1 MVLLTR
7 EPLLVKMFL
16 SMLPMM
22 FRKADLSFEKLRQW
36 IGELADISVS
46 LPQLQIGLSES
57 KKLCLSLCSRR

>member
-16 SMLPMM
+16 SMLPMI

-57 KKLCLSLCSRR
+57 